1 MTPTRTNGT
10 LHPRPALV
18 VRICGSRYKNQKNT
32 RRRTRGRKMKKIYGP
47 LPYKLQK
54 KRPSSPKEKQRKKI
68 IVIIIFLMMMMIIRR
83 VLSYDKQK
91 KNLSRNKLKYLFP
104 LSLVAPSQLFFPFS
118 PKNIYISLSLSLS
131 LTLSP
136 FRYGGNRALS
146 SSQVAGLSP
155 FPPPNRLDSPVQKD
169 AFIWIYGGIL
179 IL

>member
-1 MTPTRTNGT
+1 MTPTRTSGT

-54 KRPSSPKEKQRKKI
+54 KRPSSPKEKQREKM
-68 IVIIIFLMMMMIIRR
+68 IVIMIFLMMMIIRR
-83 VLSYDKQK
+83 VLSQDKQK
-91 KNLSRNKLKYLFP
+91 KNLSRKKLKYLFP
-104 LSLVAPSQLFFPFS
+104 LSLVAPSQLLFPFS
-118 PKNIYISLSLSLS
+118 PKNIYISLSLSHSFPLS
-131 LTLSP
+131 LRRKPRP
-136 FRYGGNRALS
+136 FFFPGCGAF
-146 SSQVAGLSP
+146 P
-155 FPPPNRLDSPVQKD
+155 FPPPNRLDSPVQKH